1 MKKKLEKIFD
11 EATPNELDQFSDAL
25 GAPEA
30 SGEELAAIKSKVY
43 ARLETKKKKRAPA
56 KIWLRAGIVA
66 ACVAVVLSF
75 VVILS
80 LWLDDTQ
87 LHGIFP

>member
-30 SGEELAAIKSKVY
+30 SGEELAAIKSKVATEKMERSASVL
-43 ARLETKKKKRAPA
+43 ARWR
-56 KIWLRAGIVA
+56 
-66 ACVAVVLSF
+66 
-75 VVILS
+75 
-80 LWLDDTQ
+80 
-87 LHGIFP
+87 